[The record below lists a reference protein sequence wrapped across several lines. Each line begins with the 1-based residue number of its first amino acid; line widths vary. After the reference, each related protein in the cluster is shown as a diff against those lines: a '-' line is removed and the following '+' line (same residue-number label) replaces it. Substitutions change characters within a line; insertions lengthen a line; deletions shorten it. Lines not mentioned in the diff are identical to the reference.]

1 MGFPGELVLKNMPAN
16 AGDIRKR
23 GLSPWVG
30 KIPWR
35 RAWQPIS
42 IFLPGESH
50 GRGAWW
56 ATVCR
61 IAQSWTR
68 LKRINTHK
76 CDWWSMGVGIGFHQV
91 KMAGPSQVQQWLCV
105 EKGPPSSTANWAS
118 SSHRMHAGF
127 HTESQLSH
135 RYEGSSSCGAKFLAF
150 WSKKC
155 ISATIK

>member
-1 MGFPGELVLKNMPAN
+1 MGFPGELVVKNMPAN

-35 RAWQPIS
+35 RAWQPVS
-42 IFLPGESH
+42 IFLPGESR

-105 EKGPPSSTANWAS
+105 EKGPLALPQTKQAPAIECMWVSTLSLSSVTDMKDPAPV
-118 SSHRMHAGF
+118 
-127 HTESQLSH
+127 EPIP
-135 RYEGSSSCGAKFLAF
+135 CFLE
-150 WSKKC
+150 
-155 ISATIK
+155 